1 MAIPD
6 FRQQPRIRAGERLL
20 ARIDV
25 SDTLSITTNANLQNE
40 PKRRFNGCWHR
51 EATMRRKWS
60 LAIAGVILI
69 LAGAVLAWL
78 TQTAGGIKIEDI
90 RFPGAKGNTMSAL
103 LYIPPNATAQTP
115 APGVLAL
122 HGYINSR
129 ETQDGFAI
137 EFARRGYVVLALDQ
151 TGHGYSD
158 PPAFANGFGGPDGLA
173 HLRSLDIVDKNNIG
187 LEGHSMGGWTV
198 LAAATAM
205 PNDYK
210 SMVLEGSSTGKPFA
224 ADGTP
229 SWPRNVALV
238 FAQYEE
244 FSNLMWGV
252 ERARDVTQSPKLWAL
267 FGTQGAVEPGKVYGD
282 IAQGTGRVL
291 YTPAITH
298 PAEHISH
305 QAIGYSLDWFAKTLQ
320 GGTPRPSDDQI
331 WFRKE
336 IGTLIA
342 LVGFVILLI
351 GVFDGLLEA
360 PLFLHLRLPD
370 IADGTM
376 PAHVAAEGGRWTT
389 AFLLTALIPALT
401 YYPAFALA
409 GTFVKPSVYLPQGIT
424 NQIMVW
430 AIINALIALALMP
443 FAPRRASRAGIIV
456 PSILI
461 ALATIIVGYAALWL
475 ADLAF
480 KIDFRFWIVALKLMS
495 ARQFLIFLIY
505 LIPFTA
511 FFVIALHVLHRNFS
525 TMGTGR
531 GALYLTNILAL
542 TLGFIVLLVLQY
554 GALWLTGKLFNPLL
568 DPGFVPLSTIV
579 AIQFVPLLAI
589 CAVVATFTWRR
600 TGSSLPGA
608 LICGLLVTWYVVAG
622 TATQAAF

>member
-1 MAIPD
+1 MRGRWTLAIVGL
-6 FRQQPRIRAGERLL
+6 ILIVAGGLL
-20 ARIDV
+20 AH
-25 SDTLSITTNANLQNE
+25 
-40 PKRRFNGCWHR
+40 F
-51 EATMRRKWS
+51 
-60 LAIAGVILI
+60 
-69 LAGAVLAWL
+69 
-78 TQTAGGIKIEDI
+78 TQTANGIRIEDV
-90 RFPGAKGNTMSAL
+90 RFKGAKGNTMSAL
-103 LYIPPNATAQTP
+103 LYVPANATPQIP
-115 APGVLAL
+115 APGILAV

-158 PPAFANGFGGPDGLA
+158 PPSFANGFGGPDGLA
-173 HLRSLDIVDKNNIG
+173 YLRSLPFVDKENIG

-198 LAAATAM
+198 LAAAAAM

-224 ADGTP
+224 AEGTT
-229 SWPRNVALV
+229 SWPRNTALV

-244 FSNLMWGV
+244 FPDLMWGV
-252 ERARDVTQSPKLWAL
+252 QHALDVTTSPKLWAL

-282 IAQGTGRVL
+282 PAHGTARVL
-291 YTPAITH
+291 YTPAMTH

-305 QAIGYSLDWFAKTLQ
+305 EAIGYSLDWFAKTLK
-320 GGTPRPSDDQI
+320 GGTPRPVDDQI

-342 LVGFVILLI
+342 LIGFIALVI
-351 GVFDGLLEA
+351 GTFDGLLEA
-360 PLFLHLRLPD
+360 QMFARLRLPAV
-370 IADGTM
+370 ADGTM
-376 PAHVAAEGGRWTT
+376 PPHQAASGRRWTT
-389 AFLLTALIPALT
+389 AFILSAFIPALT
-401 YYPAFALA
+401 YYPAFALG
-409 GTFVKPSVYLPQGIT
+409 GTFVTPSAFLPQGIT
-424 NQIMVW
+424 NQILVW
-430 AIINALIALALMP
+430 AIINLLITLALMR
-443 FAPRRASRAGIIV
+443 FAPKRTSRAGLV
-456 PSILI
+456 GQSVVI
-461 ALATIIVGYAALWL
+461 AVISVAVGYAALWL

-495 ARQFLIFLIY
+495 AKQFLIFLIY

-511 FFVIALHVLHRNFS
+511 FFVVALHVLHRNFS
-525 TMGTGR
+525 TMDAPR

-554 GALWLTGKLFNPLL
+554 GTMWLTGKLFNPMP

-589 CAVVATFTWRR
+589 VAVIATFTWRR

-608 LICGLLVTWYVVAG
+608 LIAGLFVTWYIVAG
-622 TATQAAF
+622 TATQVPF

>member
-1 MAIPD
+1 
-6 FRQQPRIRAGERLL
+6 
-20 ARIDV
+20 
-25 SDTLSITTNANLQNE
+25 
-40 PKRRFNGCWHR
+40 
-51 EATMRRKWS
+51 MRRRWS
-60 LAIAGVILI
+60 LAILGLILI
-69 LAGAVLAWL
+69 LAGGLLAHL
-78 TQTAGGIKIEDI
+78 TQTAGGIKIQNI
-90 RFPGAKGNTMSAL
+90 RFKGAKGNTMSAL
-103 LYIPPNATAQTP
+103 LYIPPNATPQIP
-115 APGVLAL
+115 APGILAA

-173 HLRSLDIVDKNNIG
+173 YLRSLEFVDKNNIG

-210 SMVLEGSSTGKPFA
+210 SMVLEGSSTGKPYA
-224 ADGTP
+224 AEGTP

-244 FSNLMWGV
+244 FSTLMWGV
-252 ERARDVTQSPKLWAL
+252 DLARDVTQSPKLWAL
-267 FGTQGAVEPGKVYGD
+267 FGTQGPVEPGKVYGD
-282 IAQGTGRVL
+282 IAEGTARVL

-305 QAIGYSLDWFAKTLQ
+305 EAIGYSLDWFAKTLQ
-320 GGTPRPSDDQI
+320 GGTPRPVDDQI

-342 LVGFVILLI
+342 LIGFVALLI
-351 GVFDGLLEA
+351 GAFDGLLEGRMYSR
-360 PLFLHLRLPD
+360 LRLPEV
-370 IADGTM
+370 ADGTM
-376 PAHVAAEGGRWTT
+376 PEHSAASGRRWTT
-389 AFLLTALIPALT
+389 AFILSAFIPALT
-401 YYPAFALA
+401 YYPAFALG
-409 GTFVKPSVYLPQGIT
+409 GTFVTPSAYLPQGIT
-424 NQIMVW
+424 NQILVW
-430 AIINALIALALMP
+430 AVINGLITLALMR
-443 FAPRRASRAGIIV
+443 FAPKRASRSGIV
-456 PSILI
+456 LPSVVI
-461 ALATIIVGYAALWL
+461 ALATVAIGYAALWL

-480 KIDFRFWIVALKLMS
+480 NIDFRFWIVALKLMS
-495 ARQFLIFLIY
+495 AKQFLIFLIY
-505 LIPFTA
+505 LVPFTA
-511 FFVIALHVLHRNFS
+511 FFVVALHVLHRNFS
-525 TMGTGR
+525 TMAAGR
-531 GALYLTNILAL
+531 GALYLTNIFAL
-542 TLGFIVLLVLQY
+542 TLGFIVLVGLQY
-554 GALWLTGKLFNPLL
+554 GILWLTGKLFNPLP

-589 CAVVATFTWRR
+589 CAVIATFTWRR

-608 LICGLLVTWYVVAG
+608 LICGLFVTWYVVAG

>member
-1 MAIPD
+1 MRGRWTLAIVGL
-6 FRQQPRIRAGERLL
+6 ILIVAGGLL
-20 ARIDV
+20 AH
-25 SDTLSITTNANLQNE
+25 
-40 PKRRFNGCWHR
+40 F
-51 EATMRRKWS
+51 
-60 LAIAGVILI
+60 
-69 LAGAVLAWL
+69 
-78 TQTAGGIKIEDI
+78 TQTAGGIRIEDV
-90 RFPGAKGNTMSAL
+90 RFKGAKGNTMSAL
-103 LYIPPNATAQTP
+103 LYVPANATAQIP
-115 APGVLAL
+115 APGVLAV

-158 PPAFANGFGGPDGLA
+158 PPSFANGFGGPDGLA
-173 HLRSLDIVDKNNIG
+173 YLRSLPFVDKENIG

-198 LAAATAM
+198 LAAAAAM

-224 ADGTP
+224 AEGTT
-229 SWPRNVALV
+229 SWPRNTALV

-244 FSNLMWGV
+244 FSTLMWGV
-252 ERARDVTQSPKLWAL
+252 DLARDVTTSPKLWAL

-282 IAQGTGRVL
+282 PANGTARAL
-291 YTPAITH
+291 YTPAMTH

-305 QAIGYSLDWFAKTLQ
+305 EAIGYSLDWFAKTLK
-320 GGTPRPSDDQI
+320 GGTPRPVDDQI

-342 LVGFVILLI
+342 LIGFIALVI
-351 GVFDGLLEA
+351 GTFDGLLEA
-360 PLFLHLRLPD
+360 LAFSRLRLPAV
-370 IADGTM
+370 ADGTM
-376 PAHVAAEGGRWTT
+376 PPHQAASGRRWTA
-389 AFLLTALIPALT
+389 AFILSAFIPALT
-401 YYPAFALA
+401 YYPAFALG
-409 GTFVKPSVYLPQGIT
+409 GTFVTPSAFLPQGIT
-424 NQIMVW
+424 NQILVW
-430 AIINALIALALMP
+430 AIINLLITLALMR
-443 FAPRRASRAGIIV
+443 FAPKRASRAGLVGQSIV
-456 PSILI
+456 I
-461 ALATIIVGYAALWL
+461 ALASVAVGYAALWL

-495 ARQFLIFLIY
+495 AKQFLIFLIY

-511 FFVIALHVLHRNFS
+511 FFVVALHVLHRNFS
-525 TMGTGR
+525 TMDTPR

-542 TLGFIVLLVLQY
+542 TLGFIVLLALQY
-554 GALWLTGKLFNPLL
+554 GTLWLSGKLFNPIP

-589 CAVVATFTWRR
+589 VAVIATFTWRR

-608 LICGLLVTWYVVAG
+608 LIAGLFVTWYIVAG

>member
-1 MAIPD
+1 
-6 FRQQPRIRAGERLL
+6 
-20 ARIDV
+20 
-25 SDTLSITTNANLQNE
+25 
-40 PKRRFNGCWHR
+40 
-51 EATMRRKWS
+51 MRGRWS
-60 LAIAGVILI
+60 LAIAGLILI
-69 LAGAVLAWL
+69 LAGGLLAHF
-78 TQTAGGIKIEDI
+78 TQTAGGIKIQDV
-90 RFPGAKGNTMSAL
+90 RFAGAKGNTMSAL
-103 LYIPPNATAQTP
+103 LYIPANATAQTP
-115 APGVLAL
+115 APGILAV

-151 TGHGYSD
+151 SGHGYSD

-173 HLRSLDIVDKNNIG
+173 YLRSLDIVDKNNIG

-210 SMVLEGSSTGKPFA
+210 SMVLEGSSTGKPYA

-229 SWPRNVALV
+229 NWPRNTALV
-238 FAQYEE
+238 FARYEE

-252 ERARDVTQSPKLWAL
+252 DRARDVTQSPKLWAM
-267 FGTQGAVEPGKVYGD
+267 FGTNGPVEPGKLYGD
-282 IAQGTGRVL
+282 IAQGTARVL

-298 PAEHISH
+298 LAEHISH
-305 QAIGYSLDWFAKTLQ
+305 EAIGYSLDWFDKTLQ
-320 GGTPRPSDDQI
+320 GGTPKPADDQI

-336 IGTLIA
+336 MGTLVA
-342 LVGFVILLI
+342 LLGFVALLI

-360 PLFLHLRLPD
+360 KMFSRLRLPA

-376 PAHVAAEGGRWTT
+376 PEHVAADGRRWTT
-389 AFLLTALIPALT
+389 AFVLSAFIPALT

-409 GTFVKPSVYLPQGIT
+409 GTFVKPSTLLPQGIT

-430 AIINALIALALMP
+430 AVINALIALALMP
-443 FAPRRASRAGIIV
+443 FAPKRASRAGIV
-456 PSILI
+456 GQSVVI
-461 ALATIIVGYAALWL
+461 AIATVIAGYATLWL
-475 ADLAF
+475 ADVLF

-495 ARQFLIFLIY
+495 GKQFLIFLIY
-505 LIPFTA
+505 LVPFTA

-525 TMGTGR
+525 TMAAPR
-531 GALYLTNILAL
+531 GALYLTNIFAL

-554 GALWLTGKLFNPLL
+554 GTLWLTGKLFNPLP

-589 CAVVATFTWRR
+589 AAVIATFTWRR

-608 LICGLLVTWYVVAG
+608 LICGLVVTWYVVAG

>member
-1 MAIPD
+1 
-6 FRQQPRIRAGERLL
+6 
-20 ARIDV
+20 
-25 SDTLSITTNANLQNE
+25 
-40 PKRRFNGCWHR
+40 
-51 EATMRRKWS
+51 MRGRWS
-60 LAIAGVILI
+60 LAILGVVLI
-69 LAGAVLAWL
+69 LAGGLLAHF
-78 TQTAGGIKIEDI
+78 TQTAGGITIQDV
-90 RFPGAKGNTMSAL
+90 RFTGAKGNTMSGL
-103 LYIPPNATAQTP
+103 LYIPPNATPQIP
-115 APGVLAL
+115 APGILAV

-173 HLRSLDIVDKNNIG
+173 YLRSLEIVDKNNIG

-198 LAAATAM
+198 LAAATAS

-224 ADGTP
+224 AEGTA

-244 FSNLMWGV
+244 FSTLMWGV
-252 ERARDVTQSPKLWAL
+252 DKARDVTQSPKLWTL
-267 FGTQGAVEPGKVYGD
+267 FGTQGPVEPGQVYGD
-282 IAQGTGRVL
+282 IAQGTARVL
-291 YTPAITH
+291 HTPAITH

-305 QAIGYSLDWFAKTLQ
+305 EAIGYSLDWFAKTLQ
-320 GGTPRPSDDQI
+320 GGTPRPVDDQI

-342 LVGFVILLI
+342 LLGFVALLI
-351 GVFDGLLEA
+351 GTFDALLEA
-360 PLFLHLRLPD
+360 PMYSRLRLSE

-376 PAHVAAEGGRWTT
+376 PEHTAASGRRWTA
-389 AFLLTALIPALT
+389 AFILSAFIPALT
-401 YYPAFALA
+401 YYPAFAIG
-409 GTFVKPSVYLPQGIT
+409 GTFVKPSAFLPQGIT
-424 NQIMVW
+424 NQILVW
-430 AIINALIALALMP
+430 AVINGLITLALMR
-443 FAPRRASRAGIIV
+443 FAPKRASRSGIV
-456 PSILI
+456 LQSVVI
-461 ALATIIVGYAALWL
+461 AIASVAVGYAALWL

-495 ARQFLIFLIY
+495 AKQFLIFLIY
-505 LIPFTA
+505 LVPFTA

-525 TMGTGR
+525 TMAAPR

-542 TLGFIVLLVLQY
+542 TLGFIVLVGGQY
-554 GALWLTGKLFNPLL
+554 AILWLTGKLFNPLP

-589 CAVVATFTWRR
+589 CAVIATFTWRR

-608 LICGLLVTWYVVAG
+608 LICGLFVTWYVVAG
-622 TATQAAF
+622 TATQAAI

>member
-1 MAIPD
+1 
-6 FRQQPRIRAGERLL
+6 
-20 ARIDV
+20 
-25 SDTLSITTNANLQNE
+25 
-40 PKRRFNGCWHR
+40 
-51 EATMRRKWS
+51 MRGRWS
-60 LAIAGVILI
+60 LAILGLVLI
-69 LAGAVLAWL
+69 LAGGLLAHF
-78 TQTAGGIKIEDI
+78 TQTAGGIRIEDI
-90 RFPGAKGNTMSAL
+90 RFKGAKGNTMSAL
-103 LYIPPNATAQTP
+103 LYIPPNATPQIP
-115 APGVLAL
+115 APGILAV

-173 HLRSLDIVDKNNIG
+173 YLRSLEIVDKNNIG

-198 LAAATAM
+198 LAAATAA

-224 ADGTP
+224 ADGTAN
-229 SWPRNVALV
+229 WPRNVALV

-244 FSNLMWGV
+244 FSTLMWGV
-252 ERARDVTQSPKLWAL
+252 DLARDVTQSPKLWGL
-267 FGTQGAVEPGKVYGD
+267 FGTQGPVEPGKIYGD
-282 IAQGTGRVL
+282 IAQGTARVL
-291 YTPAITH
+291 NTPAITH

-305 QAIGYSLDWFAKTLQ
+305 DAIGRSLDWFAKTLQ
-320 GGTPRPSDDQI
+320 GGTPRPVDDQI

-342 LVGFVILLI
+342 LIGFVALLI
-351 GVFDGLLEA
+351 GAFDALLEA
-360 PLFLHLRLPD
+360 PMYSRLRLPE

-376 PAHVAAEGGRWTT
+376 PEHTAASGRRWTT
-389 AFLLTALIPALT
+389 AFILSAFIPALT
-401 YYPAFALA
+401 YYPAFALG
-409 GTFVKPSVYLPQGIT
+409 GTFVTPSAFLPQGIT
-424 NQIMVW
+424 NQILVW
-430 AIINALIALALMP
+430 AVINGLITLALMR
-443 FAPRRASRAGIIV
+443 FAPKRASRSGIV
-456 PSILI
+456 LQSAVI
-461 ALATIIVGYAALWL
+461 AVASVAIGYAALWF

-495 ARQFLIFLIY
+495 AKQFLIFLIY
-505 LIPFTA
+505 LVPFTA

-525 TMGTGR
+525 TMAAPR
-531 GALYLTNILAL
+531 GALYLTNMLAL
-542 TLGFIVLLVLQY
+542 TLGFIVLVGGQY
-554 GALWLTGKLFNPLL
+554 AILWLTGKLFNPLP

-589 CAVVATFTWRR
+589 CAVIATFTWRR

-608 LICGLLVTWYVVAG
+608 LICGLFVTWYVVAG

>member
-1 MAIPD
+1 
-6 FRQQPRIRAGERLL
+6 
-20 ARIDV
+20 
-25 SDTLSITTNANLQNE
+25 
-40 PKRRFNGCWHR
+40 
-51 EATMRRKWS
+51 MRRWS
-60 LAIAGVILI
+60 LAIAGSILI
-69 LAGAVLAWL
+69 LAGGLLAHL
-78 TQTAGGIKIEDI
+78 TQTSGGIRIEDV
-90 RFPGAKGNTMSAL
+90 RFKGAAGNTMSAL
-103 LYIPPNATAQTP
+103 LYIPPNATAKTP
-115 APGVLAL
+115 APGILAV

-158 PPAFANGFGGPDGLA
+158 PPSFANGFGGPDGLA

-198 LAAATAM
+198 LAAAATT

-224 ADGTP
+224 GEGTA

-244 FSNLMWGV
+244 FSALMWGV
-252 ERARDVTQSPKLWAL
+252 DLARDVTQSPKLWAL
-267 FGTQGAVEPGKVYGD
+267 FGTTGAVEPGKVYGD
-282 IAQGTGRVL
+282 IAQGTARVL
-291 YTPAITH
+291 YTPAMTH

-305 QAIGYSLDWFAKTLQ
+305 EAIGYSLDWFAKTLQ
-320 GGTPRPSDDQI
+320 GGTPRPVTDQI

-342 LVGFVILLI
+342 LIGFVALLL
-351 GVFDGLLEA
+351 GAFDGLLEF
-360 PLFLHLRLPD
+360 PLFSHLRLPAV
-370 IADGTM
+370 ADGSV
-376 PAHVAAEGGRWTT
+376 PAATPSSSRRWTIALVLS
-389 AFLLTALIPALT
+389 AFIPALT
-401 YYPAFALA
+401 YYPAFALG
-409 GTFVKPSVYLPQGIT
+409 GTLVTPSAYLPQGVT

-430 AIINALIALALMP
+430 AIINALITLALMP
-443 FAPRRASRAGIIV
+443 FAPKRASRMGIIG

-461 ALATIIVGYAALWL
+461 ALATVIIGYAGLWL
-475 ADLAF
+475 ADLLF

-495 ARQFLIFLIY
+495 GKQFLIFLIY
-505 LIPFTA
+505 LAPITA

-525 TMGTGR
+525 TMGAGR

-542 TLGFIVLLVLQY
+542 TLGFIVLLGLQY
-554 GALWLTGKLFNPLL
+554 ATLWITGQLLNPLP
-568 DPGFVPLSTIV
+568 DPSFVPLSTII

-589 CAVVATFTWRR
+589 AAIIATFTWRR

-608 LICGLLVTWYVVAG
+608 LICGIFVTWYVVAG
-622 TATQAAF
+622 TATQVAF

>member
-1 MAIPD
+1 
-6 FRQQPRIRAGERLL
+6 
-20 ARIDV
+20 
-25 SDTLSITTNANLQNE
+25 
-40 PKRRFNGCWHR
+40 
-51 EATMRRKWS
+51 MRSRWS
-60 LAIAGVILI
+60 LAIAGLVLI
-69 LAGAVLAWL
+69 LAGGLLAYL
-78 TQTAGGIKIEDI
+78 TQTSGGIQVKDI
-90 RFPGAKGNTMSAL
+90 RFTGAKGNTMSAL

-115 APGVLAL
+115 APGILAV

-137 EFARRGYVVLALDQ
+137 EFARRGYVVLDLDQ

-158 PPAFANGFGGPDGLA
+158 GPAFANGFGGPDGLA

-224 ADGTP
+224 AEGTP
-229 SWPRNVALV
+229 NWPRNVALV

-244 FSNLMWGV
+244 FSTLMWGV
-252 ERARDVTQSPKLWAL
+252 DLARDVTQSPKLWAL
-267 FGTQGAVEPGKVYGD
+267 FGTKGAVEPGKVYGD
-282 IAQGTGRVL
+282 IAQGTARVL

-305 QAIGYSLDWFAKTLQ
+305 EAIGYSLDWFAKTLQ
-320 GGTPRPSDDQI
+320 GGTPRPADDQI

-336 IGTLIA
+336 IGTLVA
-342 LVGFVILLI
+342 LIGFVALLL

-360 PLFLHLRLPD
+360 PTFSHLRLPE
-370 IADGTM
+370 IADGST
-376 PAHVAAEGGRWTT
+376 PAATASSGRRWTAALLLS
-389 AFLLTALIPALT
+389 AFIPALT
-401 YYPAFALA
+401 YYPAFALG
-409 GTFVKPSVYLPQGIT
+409 GTFVTPSAYLPQGIT
-424 NQIMVW
+424 NQILVW
-430 AIINALIALALMP
+430 AVLNGLITLALMP
-443 FAPRRASRAGIIV
+443 LAPRRASRSGIIG
-456 PSILI
+456 PSIMI

-475 ADLAF
+475 ADLVF
-480 KIDFRFWIVALKLMS
+480 KIDFRFWIVALKLMN
-495 ARQFLIFLIY
+495 AKQFLIFLIY
-505 LIPFTA
+505 LVPFTA

-525 TMGTGR
+525 TMGAGR

-554 GALWLTGKLFNPLL
+554 GTLWISGKLFNPLP

-589 CAVVATFTWRR
+589 AAIIATFTWRR

-608 LICGLLVTWYVVAG
+608 LICGVFVTWYIVAG

>member
-1 MAIPD
+1 
-6 FRQQPRIRAGERLL
+6 
-20 ARIDV
+20 
-25 SDTLSITTNANLQNE
+25 
-40 PKRRFNGCWHR
+40 
-51 EATMRRKWS
+51 MRSRWS
-60 LAIAGVILI
+60 LAIAGLILI
-69 LAGAVLAWL
+69 LAGGVLAYF
-78 TQTAGGIKIEDI
+78 TQTSGGIQI
-90 RFPGAKGNTMSAL
+90 RDVRFAGAKGNIMSAL

-115 APGVLAL
+115 APGILAV

-137 EFARRGYVVLALDQ
+137 EFARRGYVVLDLDQ

-158 PPAFANGFGGPDGLA
+158 GPAFANGFGGPDGLA
-173 HLRSLDIVDKNNIG
+173 HLRSLDIVDKSNIG

-198 LAAATAM
+198 LAAAAAM

-224 ADGTP
+224 AEGTA

-244 FSNLMWGV
+244 FSTLMWGV
-252 ERARDVTQSPKLWAL
+252 DLARDVTQSPKLWAL

-282 IAQGTGRVL
+282 IAQGTARVL

-305 QAIGYSLDWFAKTLQ
+305 EAIGYSLDWFAKTLQ

-336 IGTLIA
+336 IGTLVA
-342 LVGFVILLI
+342 LIGFVALLL

-360 PLFLHLRLPD
+360 PVFSHLRLPE

-376 PAHVAAEGGRWTT
+376 PAPVASGGRRWTIALVLS
-389 AFLLTALIPALT
+389 AFIPALT
-401 YYPAFALA
+401 YYPAFAIG
-409 GTFVKPSVYLPQGIT
+409 GTFVTPSAYLPQGIT
-424 NQIMVW
+424 NQILVW
-430 AIINALIALALMP
+430 AILNGLITLALMP
-443 FAPRRASRAGIIV
+443 FAPKRASRSGIIG

-461 ALATIIVGYAALWL
+461 ALATVIVGYAALLL
-475 ADLAF
+475 ADLVF
-480 KIDFRFWIVALKLMS
+480 KIDFRFWIVALKLMN
-495 ARQFLIFLIY
+495 AKQFLIFLIY
-505 LIPFTA
+505 LVPFTA

-542 TLGFIVLLVLQY
+542 TLGFIVLEVLQY
-554 GALWLTGKLFNPLL
+554 GTLWLTGKLFNPLP

-589 CAVVATFTWRR
+589 CAIVATFTWRR

-608 LICGLLVTWYVVAG
+608 LICGLFVTWYIVAG

>member
-1 MAIPD
+1 MGLIL
-6 FRQQPRIRAGERLL
+6 IVAGGLL
-20 ARIDV
+20 AH
-25 SDTLSITTNANLQNE
+25 
-40 PKRRFNGCWHR
+40 F
-51 EATMRRKWS
+51 
-60 LAIAGVILI
+60 
-69 LAGAVLAWL
+69 
-78 TQTAGGIKIEDI
+78 TQTAGGIRIEDV
-90 RFPGAKGNTMSAL
+90 RFKGTKGNTMSAL
-103 LYIPPNATAQTP
+103 LYIPLNATPQIP
-115 APGVLAL
+115 APGILAV

-158 PPAFANGFGGPDGLA
+158 PPSFANGFGGPDGLA
-173 HLRSLDIVDKNNIG
+173 YLRSLQFVDKENIG

-198 LAAATAM
+198 LAAAAAM

-224 ADGTP
+224 AEGTA
-229 SWPRNVALV
+229 SWPRNTALV

-244 FSNLMWGV
+244 FPDLMWGV
-252 ERARDVTQSPKLWAL
+252 QLARDVTTSPKLWAL

-282 IAQGTGRVL
+282 PANGTARVL
-291 YTPAITH
+291 YTPAMTH

-305 QAIGYSLDWFAKTLQ
+305 EAIGYSLDWFAKTLK
-320 GGTPRPSDDQI
+320 GGTPRPVDDQI

-342 LVGFVILLI
+342 LIGFIALVI
-351 GVFDGLLEA
+351 GTFDGLLEA
-360 PLFLHLRLPD
+360 PMFSRLRLPAV
-370 IADGTM
+370 ADGTM
-376 PAHVAAEGGRWTT
+376 PAHQAASGRRWTT
-389 AFLLTALIPALT
+389 AFILSAFIPALT
-401 YYPAFALA
+401 YYPAFALG
-409 GTFVKPSVYLPQGIT
+409 GTFVTPSAFLPQGIT
-424 NQIMVW
+424 NQILVW
-430 AIINALIALALMP
+430 AIINGLITLALMRFAPNRASRTGLVGQSVVIALASV
-443 FAPRRASRAGIIV
+443 A
-456 PSILI
+456 
-461 ALATIIVGYAALWL
+461 VGYAALWL

-495 ARQFLIFLIY
+495 AKQFLIFLIY

-511 FFVIALHVLHRNFS
+511 FFVVALHVLHRNFS
-525 TMGTGR
+525 TMDAPR

-542 TLGFIVLLVLQY
+542 TFGFIVLLVLQY
-554 GALWLTGKLFNPLL
+554 GTLWLTGKLFNPVP

-589 CAVVATFTWRR
+589 VAVIATFTWRR

-608 LICGLLVTWYVVAG
+608 LIAGLFVTWYIVAG

>member
-1 MAIPD
+1 MH
-6 FRQQPRIRAGERLL
+6 
-20 ARIDV
+20 
-25 SDTLSITTNANLQNE
+25 
-40 PKRRFNGCWHR
+40 RRW
-51 EATMRRKWS
+51 T
-60 LAIAGVILI
+60 LAIVGLILI
-69 LAGAVLAWL
+69 LAGGVLGWL
-78 TQTAGGIKIEDI
+78 TQTSGGIQI
-90 RFPGAKGNTMSAL
+90 RDVRFTGAKGNTMSAL
-103 LYIPPNATAQTP
+103 LYVPANATAQLP
-115 APGVLAL
+115 APGILAV

-158 PPAFANGFGGPDGLA
+158 GPAFANGFGGPDGLA
-173 HLRSLDIVDKNNIG
+173 YLRNLEYVDKDNIG

-198 LAAATAM
+198 LAAAAAM

-224 ADGTP
+224 AEGTT

-244 FSNLMWGV
+244 FPELMWGV
-252 ERARDVTQSPKLWAL
+252 EYARDVTQSPKLWAL
-267 FGTQGAVEPGKVYGD
+267 FGTQGAVAPGKEYGD
-282 IAQGTGRVL
+282 LAQGTARVL

-305 QAIGYSLDWFAKTLQ
+305 QAIGYSLDWFARTLK
-320 GGTPRPSDDQI
+320 GGTPRPADDQI
-331 WFRKE
+331 WLRKE
-336 IGTLIA
+336 LGTLIA
-342 LVGFVILLI
+342 LAGFVVLLL
-351 GVFDGLLEA
+351 GVFDGLIEA
-360 PLFLHLRLPD
+360 PIFSHLRLPV
-370 IADGTM
+370 IADGSAPVQTTNQ
-376 PAHVAAEGGRWTT
+376 GGRWIAALLLS
-389 AFLLTALIPALT
+389 AFIPALT
-401 YYPAFALA
+401 YYPAFALG
-409 GTFVKPSVYLPQGIT
+409 GTFVAPSRFLPQGIT
-424 NQIMVW
+424 NQILVW
-430 AIINALIALALMP
+430 AVINGLVALALMP
-443 FAPRRASRAGIIV
+443 FAPKRASRSGIIG

-461 ALATIIVGYAALWL
+461 ALVTVAAGYVALWL
-475 ADLAF
+475 SDLAF

-495 ARQFLIFLIY
+495 AKQFLIFLIY
-505 LIPFTA
+505 LPPFTV

-525 TMGTGR
+525 SLGASR

-542 TLGFIVLLVLQY
+542 TLGFIVLVGAQY
-554 GALWLTGKLFNPLL
+554 LTMWLSGKLFNPIP

-608 LICGLLVTWYVVAG
+608 LICGLFVTWYVVAG

>member
-1 MAIPD
+1 
-6 FRQQPRIRAGERLL
+6 
-20 ARIDV
+20 
-25 SDTLSITTNANLQNE
+25 
-40 PKRRFNGCWHR
+40 
-51 EATMRRKWS
+51 MRSRWS
-60 LAIAGVILI
+60 LAIAGLILI
-69 LAGAVLAWL
+69 LAGGVLAYF
-78 TQTAGGIKIEDI
+78 TQTSGGIQI
-90 RFPGAKGNTMSAL
+90 RDVRFAGAKGNIMSAL

-115 APGVLAL
+115 APGILAV

-137 EFARRGYVVLALDQ
+137 EFARRGYVVLDLDQ

-158 PPAFANGFGGPDGLA
+158 GPAFANGFGGPDGLA

-198 LAAATAM
+198 LAAAAAM

-224 ADGTP
+224 AEGTA

-244 FSNLMWGV
+244 FSTLMWGV
-252 ERARDVTQSPKLWAL
+252 DLARDVTQSPKLWAL
-267 FGTQGAVEPGKVYGD
+267 FGTQSAVEPGKVYGD
-282 IAQGTGRVL
+282 IAQGTARVL

-305 QAIGYSLDWFAKTLQ
+305 EAIGYSLDWFAKTLH

-342 LVGFVILLI
+342 LIGFVALLL

-360 PLFLHLRLPD
+360 PVFSHLRLPE

-376 PAHVAAEGGRWTT
+376 PAPVASGGRRWTIALVLS
-389 AFLLTALIPALT
+389 AFIPALT
-401 YYPAFALA
+401 YYPAFALG
-409 GTFVKPSVYLPQGIT
+409 GTFVTPSAYLPQGIT
-424 NQIMVW
+424 NQILVW
-430 AIINALIALALMP
+430 AILNGLITLALMP
-443 FAPRRASRAGIIV
+443 FAPKRASRSGIIG

-461 ALATIIVGYAALWL
+461 ALATAIVGYAALWL
-475 ADLAF
+475 ADLVF
-480 KIDFRFWIVALKLMS
+480 KIDFRFWIVALKLMN
-495 ARQFLIFLIY
+495 AKQFLIFLIY
-505 LIPFTA
+505 LVPFTA

-525 TMGTGR
+525 TAGAGR

-554 GALWLTGKLFNPLL
+554 GTLWLTGKLFNPLP

-589 CAVVATFTWRR
+589 CAIVGTFTWRR

-608 LICGLLVTWYVVAG
+608 LICGLFVTWYIVAG

>member
-1 MAIPD
+1 
-6 FRQQPRIRAGERLL
+6 
-20 ARIDV
+20 
-25 SDTLSITTNANLQNE
+25 
-40 PKRRFNGCWHR
+40 
-51 EATMRRKWS
+51 MRSRWS

-69 LAGAVLAWL
+69 VVGGLLAWL
-78 TQTAGGIKIEDI
+78 TQTSGGIRIQDV
-90 RFPGAKGNTMSAL
+90 RFKGAGGNTMSAL
-103 LYIPPNATAQTP
+103 LYIPPNATAGTP
-115 APGVLAL
+115 APGILAV

-158 PPAFANGFGGPDGLA
+158 PPAFAGGFGGPDGLA
-173 HLRSLDIVDKNNIG
+173 HLRSLDFVDKNNIG
-187 LEGHSMGGWTV
+187 LEGHSMGGWAV
-198 LAAATAM
+198 LAAAATM

-224 ADGTP
+224 GEGTP
-229 SWPRNVALV
+229 GWPRNVALV
-238 FAQYEE
+238 YAQYEE
-244 FSNLMWGV
+244 FSDLMWGV

-267 FGTQGAVEPGKVYGD
+267 FGTQGPVEPGKVYGD
-282 IAQGTGRVL
+282 IAQGTARVL
-291 YTPAITH
+291 FTPDITH

-305 QAIGYSLDWFAKTLQ
+305 EAIGYSLDWFARTLQ
-320 GGTPRPSDDQI
+320 GGTPSAIDDQI

-342 LVGFVILLI
+342 LLGFVVLLI
-351 GVFDGLLEA
+351 GVFDGLLESSQ
-360 PLFLHLRLPD
+360 FSRLRLPE
-370 IADGTM
+370 IADGAM
-376 PAHVAAEGGRWTT
+376 PAHPAASGGRWTAAFVLT
-389 AFLLTALIPALT
+389 AFIPALT
-401 YYPAFALA
+401 YYPAFALG
-409 GTFVKPSVYLPQGIT
+409 GTFVTPSTYLPQGIT

-430 AIINALIALALMP
+430 ALINALIALLLMP
-443 FAPRRASRAGIIV
+443 FAPKRASRAGIVV
-456 PSILI
+456 PSIAI
-461 ALATIIVGYAALWL
+461 AVATVIVGYAALWL

-525 TMGTGR
+525 TLAAGR

-542 TLGFIVLLVLQY
+542 TSGLIVLLALQY
-554 GALWLTGKLFNPLL
+554 GTLWMLGKLFNPMP
-568 DPGFVPLSTIV
+568 DPSFVPLSTII

-589 CAVVATFTWRR
+589 CAVIATFTWRR

-608 LICGLLVTWYVVAG
+608 LICGIFVTWYVVAG

>member
-1 MAIPD
+1 MRGRWTLAIVGVVL
-6 FRQQPRIRAGERLL
+6 IVAGGLL
-20 ARIDV
+20 AY
-25 SDTLSITTNANLQNE
+25 
-40 PKRRFNGCWHR
+40 
-51 EATMRRKWS
+51 
-60 LAIAGVILI
+60 
-69 LAGAVLAWL
+69 L
-78 TQTAGGIKIEDI
+78 TQTAGGIRIEDVG
-90 RFPGAKGNTMSAL
+90 FKGAKGNTMSAL
-103 LYIPPNATAQTP
+103 LYIPPNATPQIP
-115 APGVLAL
+115 APGILAV

-158 PPAFANGFGGPDGLA
+158 PPSFANGFGGPDGLA
-173 HLRSLDIVDKNNIG
+173 YLRSLPFVDKENIG

-198 LAAATAM
+198 LAAAAAM

-224 ADGTP
+224 AEGTT
-229 SWPRNVALV
+229 SWPRNTALV

-244 FSNLMWGV
+244 FSTLMWGV
-252 ERARDVTQSPKLWAL
+252 DLARDVTTSPKLWAL

-282 IAQGTGRVL
+282 PANGTARVL
-291 YTPAITH
+291 YTPAMTH

-305 QAIGYSLDWFAKTLQ
+305 EAIGYSLDWFAKTLK
-320 GGTPRPSDDQI
+320 GGTPRPASDQI

-342 LVGFVILLI
+342 LIGFVALVI
-351 GVFDGLLEA
+351 GTFDGLLEA
-360 PLFLHLRLPD
+360 SMFSRLRLPAV
-370 IADGTM
+370 ADGTM
-376 PAHVAAEGGRWTT
+376 PPHQAASGRRWTT
-389 AFLLTALIPALT
+389 AFILSAFIPALT
-401 YYPAFALA
+401 YYPAFALG
-409 GTFVKPSVYLPQGIT
+409 GTFVTPSAFLPQGIT
-424 NQIMVW
+424 NQILVW
-430 AIINALIALALMP
+430 ATINLLITLALMR
-443 FAPRRASRAGIIV
+443 FAPKRASRAGLV
-456 PSILI
+456 GQSVVI
-461 ALATIIVGYAALWL
+461 ALISVAAGYAALWL

-495 ARQFLIFLIY
+495 AKQFLIFLIY

-511 FFVIALHVLHRNFS
+511 FFVVALHVLHRNFS
-525 TMGTGR
+525 TMDAPR

-542 TLGFIVLLVLQY
+542 TFGFIVLLVLQY
-554 GALWLTGKLFNPLL
+554 GTMWLTGKLFNPLP

-589 CAVVATFTWRR
+589 VAVIATFTWRR

-608 LICGLLVTWYVVAG
+608 LIAGLFVTWYIVAG
-622 TATQAAF
+622 TATQVPF